1 MEQNVVVAGW
11 GQVIQPKNLTTM
23 PQDPM
28 GLMREASLEAAR
40 MMGSEQI
47 LARLDGIMV
56 VRTLSRHYPAPDKE
70 LANTLGATPKFTY
83 VSGIGGN
90 SPQTLINMA
99 AGMIAGNKLDSV
111 LVTGAETYVQRT
123 LDTEKVESALFR
135 GIPPDYPGDDRI
147 GATPLENRH
156 GMEHPMQGFPLFE
169 TALWA
174 NSGLDLD
181 SYLMKIGRMWS
192 SFSKTAAENPF
203 AWTRDIKTP
212 EDIITPG
219 PFNRPI
225 AFPYTK
231 LMNSF
236 VTVDQGA
243 SVILM
248 SETAAKKYEMKN
260 RRKVYFLGGGYAEDR
275 QRFMIE
281 KSDFT
286 SSPPLQAAV
295 EKALARASIPL
306 EKLDCFD
313 LYSCFPCAVSIAKK
327 MIGIKDG
334 DPRPLTLTGGLGF
347 FGGPGNNYNLH
358 AIATLA
364 EKISRGEYSNGL
376 VTALG
381 WFMHKHAAG
390 IYGSEPNPRKIKN
403 DHIADQDDPLSG
415 ENPMT
420 IKEEM
425 NGTGIIETYTVIFNT
440 DRSPS
445 YALVY
450 GKTNE
455 NNRFIAGTVD
465 HPDIFKYLMQ
475 ENRIGQKINVKFDP
489 AKTMNIAEFS
499 GVG

>member
-1 MEQNVVVAGW
+1 MEPNVVVAGW
-11 GQVIQPKNLTTM
+11 GQVVQPKNLKKE

-28 GLMREASLEAAR
+28 GLMHQASLEAAR
-40 MMGSEQI
+40 KVGSEKI
-47 LARLDGIMV
+47 LNRLDGIMV
-56 VRTLSRHYPAPDKE
+56 VRTLSRNYPAPDKQ
-70 LANTLGATPKFTY
+70 LAADLGATPKFTH

-99 AGMIAGNKLDSV
+99 AGMIADNKLDSI
-111 LVTGAETYVQRT
+111 LIAGAETYIQRGPHA
-123 LDTEKVESALFR
+123 EKVESALFR
-135 GIPPDYPGDDRI
+135 GIPENYPGDDRI
-147 GATPLENRH
+147 GSTPLENQH

-174 NSGLDLD
+174 DSGLDLN
-181 SYLMKIGRMWS
+181 SYLMKIGTMWS
-192 SFSKTAAENPF
+192 SFSKTAAEHPF

-212 EDIITPG
+212 KDIITPG

-243 SVILM
+243 AIILM

-260 RRKVYFLGGGYAEDR
+260 RQKVYFLGGGYAEDR

-295 EKALARASIPL
+295 KKALIRSSLPL

-327 MIGIKDG
+327 MIGIRDD
-334 DPRPLTLTGGLGF
+334 DPRSLTLTGGLGF

-358 AIATLA
+358 AVATLA
-364 EKISRGEYSNGL
+364 EKISNGAQSNGL

-390 IYGSEPNPRKIKN
+390 VYGSEPNPREIKE
-403 DHIADQDDPLSG
+403 DHIEDQKNPLTG
-415 ENPMT
+415 NPPMN

-425 NGTGIIETYTVIFNT
+425 IGTGIIETYTVIFSIEQT
-440 DRSPS
+440 PS
-445 YALVY
+445 YALIY
-450 GKTNE
+450 GKNE
-455 NNRFIAGTVD
+455 DNHRFVAQTRHD
-465 HPDIFKYLMQ
+465 PDIFKYLMQ
-475 ENRIGQKINVKFDP
+475 KSRVGERVKLRFDQAAHINL
-489 AKTMNIAEFS
+489 AEPE
-499 GVG
+499 